1 MKKATRQQTKEH
13 NRNLILR
20 LLFENAS
27 ISRAEIS
34 RITGLTRTTVSEIV
48 ADLIGEGLVA
58 ELGPGESMGG
68 KTPILLGLVEDSRYF
83 IGLDLA
89 RNRFSGAIVNLRGKI
104 IQRIDLP
111 EESNA
116 EKALAL
122 VFKILDSLIGL
133 SIKPLAGIG
142 VGAPGL
148 VNSAEGVVVNAVN
161 LDWQNLPLARLLQER
176 YRLPVAVL
184 NDSQAAAMGEFAYGE
199 GHSAEDSLVVINVRY
214 GIGAG
219 IIIHGSLFQGD
230 GGGAGEIGHVVVQR
244 EGGLLC
250 RCGNTG
256 CLETVASVQAVE
268 QRALQLMRKEGSHYL
283 SSDRQTIDLDDL
295 ENAFRNG
302 DPAVRQA
309 VLESGQ
315 ALGTA
320 ISNLVGALN
329 IQTVV
334 LSGELTRFGEPWL
347 DAIRKT
353 MVRTGLQRLTQNTRI
368 EIGKLGP
375 NNIVLGA
382 SAVLLRNY
390 SLLFNQ
396 PSS

>member
-34 RITGLTRTTVSEIV
+34 RLTRLTRATVSEIV
-48 ADLIGEGLVA
+48 SELIGEGLVA

-68 KTPILLGLVEDSRYF
+68 KTPTLLGLVEDSRYF

-104 IQRIDLP
+104 MQRIDLP
-111 EESNA
+111 EDSNA

-122 VFKILDSLIGL
+122 VFEILDSLIGL

-176 YRLPVAVL
+176 YRLPVAVM
-184 NDSQAAAMGEFAYGE
+184 NDSQAAAMGEFTYGE
-199 GHSAEDSLVVINVRY
+199 GHTAEDSLVVINVRY

-230 GGGAGEIGHVVVQR
+230 GGGAGEIGHVVVR
-244 EGGLLC
+244 PEGGLLC

-268 QRALQLMRKEGSHYL
+268 RRALQLMRQEGSKYL
-283 SSDRQTIDLDDL
+283 PSEGQSIGLDDL
-295 ENAFRNG
+295 ERAFREG

-315 ALGTA
+315 ALGAA

-347 DAIRKT
+347 DAIRQT
-353 MVRTGLQRLTQNTRI
+353 MTRTALMRLTQNTRL

-375 NNIVLGA
+375 NGIILGA

-390 SLLFNQ
+390 SLLIGSAT
-396 PSS
+396 P